1 MQDILGRWRAL
12 EGREEERFAL
22 YRSSDHAGRGALLVE
37 ICARGQWVQLVWV
50 VQQLGVLPGQ
60 VAALEGALAL
70 GGAAEPLWLLLWREL
85 AGLGQAPLL
94 DVALAQVLSARGVAA
109 LRAQR
114 DACVGEAPWQ
124 IDALLARVGSAGA
137 AQAGPLDALWEVQ
150 PVWPLWAQEL
160 VAQPARGL
168 LDVGA
173 AEAVISGLGE
183 AADAGSGRARGLLV
197 WLLGWLAHGEPSWQP
212 VLELLW
218 QRVPPSTALAAGIWR
233 RQVFLLERGVATRW
247 LAPELSRRLADLPSR
262 ESLMLGLPRSLERVD
277 RMLRGEVT
285 RPVDYAWLVAAPE
298 GLEGEDAER
307 LIRAL
312 RELHKRTE
320 ALPLSGMLAAVP
332 RRAPRWAVP
341 LWLELR
347 TRQESVVS
355 LELARLFERLAVV
368 EAARWL
374 EAQLRAGGDVRVM
387 SAALAALSVVGD
399 ERSVPYVRGAAWRC
413 GLAEAEEQL
422 ALAAMQRR
430 GVIISSGQLAPPP
443 AAALVKRE
451 DVPWE
456 RLALAPRP
464 VSSSAL
470 VAYRGWR
477 DASRSRG
484 WVQLALWYPPV
495 LFAGL
500 TFWWLVELPWPVA
513 RAIENVLGAMVL
525 LAWPLALCVL
535 WTRFSPVPNRVRAML
550 EHGEAM
556 HGRIGQ
562 EGEVMVVSFVDARG
576 AARRLP
582 LPAEQREGATP
593 GERVQ
598 MFYDGKDVLLAP
610 TFASS
615 PGGEL
620 VPHHSLSARANILVG
635 AAMLIW
641 IFLALFSLYGTL
653 MALVA

>member
-12 EGREEERFAL
+12 EGQEEERFAL
-22 YRSSDHAGRGALLVE
+22 YRSSDHAGRSALLAE

-70 GGAAEPLWLLLWREL
+70 GGAAEPLWLLLWRDL

-94 DVALAQVLSARGVAA
+94 DVALAQALSARGVAA
-109 LRAQR
+109 LRADR
-114 DACVGEAPWQ
+114 DAYVREAPWQ

-160 VAQPARGL
+160 VAQPDRGL
-168 LDVGA
+168 LDVGV
-173 AEAVISGLGE
+173 AEVVISGLGE

-212 VLELLW
+212 VLEQLW

-233 RQVFLLERGVATRW
+233 RQVFLLERGVAARW
-247 LAPELSRRLADLPSR
+247 LPLELSRRLADLPSR

-298 GLEGEDAER
+298 GLMR
-307 LIRAL
+307 TL
-312 RELHKRTE
+312 RELHRRTE

-332 RRAPRWAVP
+332 RRASRWAVP

-347 TRQESVVS
+347 SRQESVVS
-355 LELARLFERLAVV
+355 LELARLFERLVV
-368 EAARWL
+368 TDAARWL

-387 SAALAALSVVGD
+387 SAAVAALSVVGD
-399 ERSVPYVRGAAWRC
+399 ERSVPYVRGVAWRC

-422 ALAAMQRR
+422 ALSAMQRR
-430 GVIISSGQLAPPP
+430 GVMIVSGQLAIASSQQAPP
-443 AAALVKRE
+443 AAELTQRE

-464 VSSSAL
+464 VSSSVL
-470 VAYRGWR
+470 VAYRGWH
-477 DASRSRG
+477 DVSRSRR

-495 LFAGL
+495 LLAGL
-500 TFWWLVELPWPVA
+500 IFWWLVELPWPVA
-513 RAIENVLGAMVL
+513 RAIEDVLGAMVL

-535 WTRFSPVPNRVRAML
+535 WMRFSPVPDRVRAML
-550 EHGEAM
+550 ERGDAM
-556 HGRIGQ
+556 HGRIGL
-562 EGEVMVVSFVDARG
+562 EKESMTVSFVDARG
-576 AARRLP
+576 AARVIP
-582 LPAEQREGATP
+582 LPADQREGVTP
-593 GERVQ
+593 GARVQ

-620 VPHHSLSARANILVG
+620 VPQHGLSARANILVG

-641 IFLALFSLYGTL
+641 IFLALLSLYGTL